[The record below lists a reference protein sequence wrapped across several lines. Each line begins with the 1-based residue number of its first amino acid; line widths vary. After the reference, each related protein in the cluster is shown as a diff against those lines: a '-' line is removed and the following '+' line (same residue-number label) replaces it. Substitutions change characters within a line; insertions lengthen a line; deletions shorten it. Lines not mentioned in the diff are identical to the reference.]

1 MITLKRTTADDSDFQ
16 SLVVNLDK
24 ELWQR
29 YPLTQQNFAPHN
41 KIDLSARVLVA
52 YKNDLAIGCG
62 CFKPTQDPDTI
73 EIKRMYTS
81 PESRGLGVAKQ
92 ILLGLEEWA
101 LEEGYSRS
109 QLETGTNQP
118 EAIALYKRLV
128 YLPIPNYPPYED
140 NKESLCMAKKLQ
152 PEKEISAL

>member
-1 MITLKRTTADDSDFQ
+1 MITLKRTTAADSDFQ

-52 YKNDLAIGCG
+52 YQNESPIGCG
-62 CFKPTQDPDTI
+62 CFKPTVEPDTI
-73 EIKRMYTS
+73 EIKRMYTA

-92 ILLGLEEWA
+92 ILSGLEKWA
-101 LEEGYSRS
+101 VEEGYSRS
-109 QLETGTNQP
+109 KLETGTNQP
-118 EAIALYKRLV
+118 EAIALYKRLE
-128 YLPIPNYPPYED
+128 YSPIPNYPPYED

-152 PEKEISAL
+152 PQKEISVS

>member
-1 MITLKRTTADDSDFQ
+1 MIRLKRTTAADPDFQ

-41 KIDLSARVLVA
+41 KIDLSVRVLVA
-52 YKNDLAIGCG
+52 YKNDLPIGCG
-62 CFKPTQDPDTI
+62 CFKTTDNPDTI

-92 ILLGLEEWA
+92 ILLGLEKWA

-109 QLETGTNQP
+109 KSETGTNQP
-118 EAIALYKRLV
+118 EAIALYKRLE
-128 YLPIPNYPPYED
+128 YLPIPNYPPYVD

-152 PEKEISAL
+152 SQKEISAL